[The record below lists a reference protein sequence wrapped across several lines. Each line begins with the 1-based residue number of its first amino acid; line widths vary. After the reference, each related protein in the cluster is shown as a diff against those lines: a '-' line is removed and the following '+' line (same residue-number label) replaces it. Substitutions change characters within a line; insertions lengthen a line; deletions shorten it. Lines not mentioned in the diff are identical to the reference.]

1 MFCQG
6 TVTGNYCLELVKL
19 VHRWRENNLIRDTK
33 RNKKNGQRTS
43 NQHLI

>member
-33 RNKKNGQRTS
+33 LNKKKMVRGQVTS
-43 NQHLI
+43 T